1 MKKMTDEKRD
11 RRSWYQLKFL
21 EELSDVFT
29 FNMLHVPRF
38 WTSSFLNTDYNVE
51 RDCAVIYM
59 LVKGEFNIL
68 QMLPSSWMRY
78 CIYQFLPISHVPS
91 YLSLLLLT
99 IIPDFSQIFTC
110 NYLHSTLYPSNGGL
124 KIYIHISKILGK
136 YDPSLFIFKTW
147 VANGFCLPFTFN
159 HIVTECCI
167 HLLWCTA
174 INIH

>member
-1 MKKMTDEKRD
+1 MASLRTMLLWLKFIAWGHVLCLPSKPWQWDISLNILCLHYLIMKKMTDEKRD

-29 FNMLHVPRF
+29 FDMLHVPRF

-91 YLSLLLLT
+91 YLSLLPLT
-99 IIPDFSQIFTC
+99 IIPDF
-110 NYLHSTLYPSNGGL
+110 YLQLPPFYFISFQWRFKN
-124 KIYIHISKILGK
+124 IYS
-136 YDPSLFIFKTW
+136 
-147 VANGFCLPFTFN
+147 
-159 HIVTECCI
+159 
-167 HLLWCTA
+167 HL
-174 INIH
+174 